1 MPDTTNSVKWMKEPE
16 AHDWDAAVDFLSLTM
31 DANAAK
37 RLVLSMRQSGQRRSF
52 KAKDILRASQL
63 PLLPADDAHV
73 AKAIHKAKRGE
84 AISPILLLRGAGKVV
99 IADGY
104 HRACASYHIE
114 DDTEVSVVI
123 Y

>member
-1 MPDTTNSVKWMKEPE
+1 MPGTLKIEWMKEPE
-16 AHDWDAAVDFLSLTM
+16 PHDWDAAVDYLSLTM
-31 DANAAK
+31 APDLAK
-37 RLVLSMRQSGQRRSF
+37 RQVAAVRAQGQRRTF
-52 KAKDILRASQL
+52 KAKDIIRASEL

-73 AKAIHKAKRGE
+73 AKAIHKVKAGKPL
-84 AISPILLLRGAGKVV
+84 SPILLLRAHGKIV